1 MCLVYGVG
9 VIVGV
14 GVTSSEGAKGVDEGD
29 TVSSAAG
36 VIPRTSARSDL
47 NNASKS
53 Q

>member
-1 MCLVYGVG
+1 MYLVYGVG

-14 GVTSSEGAKGVDEGD
+14 ISSVGADGVDEGA
-29 TVSSAAG
+29 TASSVPG
-36 VIPRTSARSDL
+36 VIPSTSARSDL